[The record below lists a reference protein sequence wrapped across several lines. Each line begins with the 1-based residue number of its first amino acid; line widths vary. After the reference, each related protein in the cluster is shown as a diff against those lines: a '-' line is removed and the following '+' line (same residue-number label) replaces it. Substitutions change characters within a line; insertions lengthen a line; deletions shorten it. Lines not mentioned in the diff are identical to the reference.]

1 MEEANNT
8 SAPTNPEP
16 ARWSASA
23 RPRRRAKVPTGRPN
37 AGGPF
42 LLSGLTLVQ
51 ARTRTSLRR
60 SRFLGG
66 AALPPKGICVATERE
81 RERAT
86 AAERDS
92 KRVNNLSVGRVDV
105 ELWMWCGESQAEDDY
120 CMDGPKLGAR
130 RTM

>member
-1 MEEANNT
+1 M
-8 SAPTNPEP
+8 
-16 ARWSASA
+16 
-23 RPRRRAKVPTGRPN
+23 
-37 AGGPF
+37 
-42 LLSGLTLVQ
+42 Q

-66 AALPPKGICVATERE
+66 AALPPRGICVATERE

-92 KRVNNLSVGRVDV
+92 KRVNNLSVKRVDV
-105 ELWMWCGESQAEDDY
+105 ELWMWCGKIDARGKERCGESQAEDD